1 MPENSTSDNARQIDK
16 HGARGYELGEIIAGR
31 VLMKIKWYGH
41 ASFLITSDA
50 GIKIITDPYEP
61 GAYDGGIAYD
71 PIGDA
76 AEIVTVSH
84 DHADHN
90 YVQGIKGDP
99 QVVKGPG
106 HHTAE
111 GITFEGYGTFHDPS
125 GGKERGKNTMF
136 VFTVDG
142 VTVCHAGD
150 LGHKLSPKDAEALGP
165 LDVLMLPIGGVFTL
179 DPKEATDVTALLAPK
194 IVIPMHFKTPKCG
207 FPIAPVEE
215 FLEGKALVDR
225 TGQSEIAI
233 NTADFGGETRVVVL
247 DPAN

>member
-1 MPENSTSDNARQIDK
+1 
-16 HGARGYELGEIIAGR
+16 
-31 VLMKIKWYGH
+31 MKIKWYGH
-41 ASFLITSDA
+41 ASFLITADA
-50 GIKIITDPYEP
+50 GTKIITDPYEP

-71 PIGDA
+71 PIRDA

-90 YVQGIKGDP
+90 YVQGIKGNP

-106 HHTAE
+106 HHEAE
-111 GITFEGYGTFHDPS
+111 GISFEGYGTYHDPS
-125 GGKERGKNTMF
+125 GGKERGENTLF

-150 LGHKLSPKDAEALGP
+150 LGHKLSPENAKAIGP
-165 LDVLMLPIGGVFTL
+165 LDVLLIPIGGVFTL
-179 DPKEATDVTALLAPK
+179 DPEEATAVAALLAPK

-215 FLEGKALVDR
+215 FLEGKPRTDR
-225 TGQSEIAI
+225 PGKSEIAL
-233 NTADFGGETRVVVL
+233 NTADLGEETRVVVL
-247 DPAN
+247 EPAN